1 MLADSLEPYN
11 LDIPNQLIIFFST
24 EHQKYKENLEELKTQ
39 KAINKNENEKLGL
52 PKQINSFWK
61 HWNQLKETCKVLGK
75 ELFWFVEE
83 SKEKSEVNM
92 VVKTSG
98 RKRKCDIKKNE
109 QDEPEGKIS
118 PLNTKSRKWINI
130 WTAA

>member
-52 PKQINSFWK
+52 PKQINSF
-61 HWNQLKETCKVLGK
+61 
-75 ELFWFVEE
+75 
-83 SKEKSEVNM
+83 
-92 VVKTSG
+92 
-98 RKRKCDIKKNE
+98 
-109 QDEPEGKIS
+109 
-118 PLNTKSRKWINI
+118 
-130 WTAA
+130 